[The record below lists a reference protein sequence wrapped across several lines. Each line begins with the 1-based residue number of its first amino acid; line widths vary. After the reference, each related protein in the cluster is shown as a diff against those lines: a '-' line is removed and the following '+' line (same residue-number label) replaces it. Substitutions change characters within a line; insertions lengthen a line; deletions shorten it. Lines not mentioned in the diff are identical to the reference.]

1 MHIVQVNYNDKTIK
15 EIEDW
20 FCTYYQIRKQRITD
34 AKFLKL
40 LELCWKELIDMN
52 FDNNPDFE
60 DLEMI
65 RSSNF
70 KYYILE
76 YLCDNVF
83 EQDFENKVRGLFNE
97 INRNKRNSLQ

>member
-1 MHIVQVNYNDKTIK
+1 MLDKEEK

-20 FCTYYQIRKQRITD
+20 FCTVFQIRKQKITD
-34 AKFLKL
+34 SKFLKL
-40 LELCWKELIDMN
+40 LELCWKEHIDMN

-65 RSSNF
+65 RSTNF
-70 KYYILE
+70 KYYILDKLSE
-76 YLCDNVF
+76 GYYPDSRF
-83 EQDFENKVRGLFNE
+83 EGKVRELFNE

>member
-1 MHIVQVNYNDKTIK
+1 MCIVQVKYDNKTTE

-20 FCTYYQIRKQRITD
+20 FCTTYQINKQKITD

-40 LELCWKELIDMN
+40 LELCWKEHFDMN

-65 RSSNF
+65 RGSNF

-83 EQDFENKVRGLFNE
+83 EQSFENKVRGLFNE